1 MRPAVSVMAERCTQL
16 EPLLSAWVDGELRG
30 GERARLATHLQR
42 CARCR
47 AAIHELRVTQSMLRS
62 LPTHRLVADVR
73 VPGDA
78 GGRRRRGTVRRVAA
92 RSTAAMA
99 AVTMLVGVAAFAAG
113 GEEAHQPTPVPVDVY
128 VADHLVR
135 AVGGPVSTPALPS
148 SSP

>member
-1 MRPAVSVMAERCTQL
+1 MADRCSQL
-16 EPLLSAWVDGELRG
+16 EPLLSAWVDGELRAS
-30 GERARLATHLQR
+30 ERARMASHLQR

-47 AAIHELRVTQSMLRS
+47 ASLHELRVTQAMLRS
-62 LPTHRLVADVR
+62 LPTHRLPVGVHA
-73 VPGDA
+73 PGDA
-78 GGRRRRGTVRRVAA
+78 GGHRRRGTVRRVAA

-99 AVTMLVGVAAFAAG
+99 ALTMLLGAAAFAAG
-113 GEEAHQPTPVPVDVY
+113 GEETPTTPVPVDVY